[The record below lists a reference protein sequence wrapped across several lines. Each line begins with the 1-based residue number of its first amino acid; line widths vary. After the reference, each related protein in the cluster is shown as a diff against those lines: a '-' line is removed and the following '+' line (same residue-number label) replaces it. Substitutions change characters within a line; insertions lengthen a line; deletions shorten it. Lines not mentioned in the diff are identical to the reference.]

1 MRDAIAI
8 DFDGCLCVNA
18 YPGIGAPNWAVIAK
32 AKERQT
38 AGAGLILW
46 TCREGTLLQA
56 AVDACRVEH
65 DVSAETFQRL
75 KEHFSSL

>member
-32 AKERQT
+32 AKERQAAGPGLT
-38 AGAGLILW
+38 RRARRSRPPWTPAKAGA
-46 TCREGTLLQA
+46 
-56 AVDACRVEH
+56 
-65 DVSAETFQRL
+65 
-75 KEHFSSL
+75 

>member
-32 AKERQT
+32 AKERQIGR
-38 AGAGLILW
+38 AH
-46 TCREGTLLQA
+46 
-56 AVDACRVEH
+56 V
-65 DVSAETFQRL
+65 
-75 KEHFSSL
+75 